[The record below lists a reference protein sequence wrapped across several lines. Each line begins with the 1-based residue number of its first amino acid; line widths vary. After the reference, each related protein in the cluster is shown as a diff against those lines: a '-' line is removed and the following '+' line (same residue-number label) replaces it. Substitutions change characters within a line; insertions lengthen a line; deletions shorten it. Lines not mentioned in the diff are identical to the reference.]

1 MDIESLKKEL
11 KRLQVPERWY
21 SINGSLQHDTY
32 FLIQN
37 YHRWE
42 YFYFDERGNR
52 NEYKVFTDE
61 GEACEHF
68 LRTMKQELAYWR
80 KDVRGLM

>member
-1 MDIESLKKEL
+1 MDIETLKKEL

-21 SINGSLQHDTY
+21 SINGSLQSDRH
-32 FLIQN
+32 FLMQN

-52 NEYKVFTDE
+52 EGYKVFMDE
-61 GEACEHF
+61 GDACEYF
-68 LRTMKQELAYWR
+68 LRKMKVVLADWGR
-80 KDVRGLM
+80 DVC

>member
-21 SINGSLQHDTY
+21 SINGSLQSGKY
-32 FLIQN
+32 FLMRN

-52 NEYKVFTDE
+52 EEYKVFMDE
-61 GEACEHF
+61 GEACEYF
-68 LRTMKQELAYWR
+68 LCEIKSELAYRR
-80 KDVRGLM
+80 KEVR

>member
-21 SINGSLQHDTY
+21 SINGSWHPDRH
-32 FLIQN
+32 FLIRN

-52 NEYKVFTDE
+52 DSHKVFMDE
-61 GEACEHF
+61 GEACEYF
-68 LRTMKQELAYWR
+68 LRQLKDLLACREKY
-80 KDVRGLM
+80 VR